1 MGDLHSEIAS
11 LSSMIF
17 SVVSL
22 ASFQPRPIVAS
33 RAQHH
38 VGTARRTTELRL
50 LSNAT
55 RDALSA
61 AASSGAWQ
69 DALTLLKEL
78 PSDDAPDRDAYNS
91 AVTACSRAGRWRECV
106 ELLGAMRAAA
116 ATTPT
121 TYAYNNAI
129 AGCSRAGEYAQALAL
144 LDEMLAA
151 GVAADT
157 ISFNA
162 ALNAARHAG
171 DWESATQLLQR
182 MRDRGVAADGR
193 SYSAAIAACR
203 AGGRGAQAARLV
215 GEMVERGA
223 GADADDGAA
232 TQLTITVSD
241 ALEAC
246 AREGADASLRH
257 APTLWAH
264 LDGGALAA
272 AGGRAQTRA
281 HTAYIRALG
290 AGGRW

>member
-1 MGDLHSEIAS
+1 
-11 LSSMIF
+11 
-17 SVVSL
+17 
-22 ASFQPRPIVAS
+22 
-33 RAQHH
+33 
-38 VGTARRTTELRL
+38 
-50 LSNAT
+50 
-55 RDALSA
+55 
-61 AASSGAWQ
+61 
-69 DALTLLKEL
+69 
-78 PSDDAPDRDAYNS
+78 
-91 AVTACSRAGRWRECV
+91 
-106 ELLGAMRAAA
+106 
-116 ATTPT
+116 
-121 TYAYNNAI
+121 
-129 AGCSRAGEYAQALAL
+129 
-144 LDEMLAA
+144 MLAA

-223 GADADDGAA
+223 ADAADDGAA
-232 TQLTITVSD
+232 TQLTIAVSD

-257 APTLWAH
+257 APTLWAQ

-290 AGGRW
+290 AGGRWEEAVEMLGALEAAGGGGGGGGGGDGGAADAVAYNVAIHACARGGAKRRANRCSRGCGRRATPQTPTPLHRSSTRRGGRAAHAAPRRRPPPAPTPTPSPTSSARSTKATRRR